1 MLVYQPSCVSVSMYT
16 CVRTVCIRPSGV
28 PVFLFVCLVFEFYFG
43 NALVDGYKCL

>member
-28 PVFLFVCLVFEFYFG
+28 PVFFVCLVGFLSFIL
-43 NALVDGYKCL
+43 AML